1 MTTASLLRQPIA
13 CRNTGFG
20 MVDALVGL
28 ALLAVTL
35 LGACGSLHFALRATR
50 SAAWQARAVDLV
62 ADLNED
68 LQHDDPA
75 LPLAVRL
82 ESWRERLQQDLPA
95 GEISAL
101 DSRSLAAGAVAINWF
116 DLRLAWNGTPGRPR
130 ETLQLPVAQEPVR

>member
-1 MTTASLLRQPIA
+1 MIPARQHRWCIP
-13 CRNTGFG
+13 RRGTGFG
-20 MVDALVGL
+20 LVDALVGL

-75 LPLAVRL
+75 LPLASRL
-82 ESWRERLQQDLPA
+82 ESWRERLRHDLPA

-101 DSRSLAAGAVAINWF
+101 DPRDLAAGAAVINWF
-116 DLRLAWNGTPGRPR
+116 DLRVAWNGTPGGPR
-130 ETLQLPVAQEPVR
+130 EILQLPVAQDPVR